1 MFPDTSG
8 WFPTKGKR
16 CSKMEIQIRM
26 LRTEEPDQVSHLGF
40 WEEAASHYFQ
50 LLYGIIVIE
59 IKIWQHEIC
68 RVRNSPTSI
77 TTSIPDF
84 LDVLFWGRFHRW
96 GILSAG

>member
-1 MFPDTSG
+1 
-8 WFPTKGKR
+8 
-16 CSKMEIQIRM
+16 MEIQIRM
-26 LRTEEPDQVSHLGF
+26 LRTKEPDQVSHLGF

-59 IKIWQHEIC
+59 IKIWQHEIY

-77 TTSIPDF
+77 TTFIPDF